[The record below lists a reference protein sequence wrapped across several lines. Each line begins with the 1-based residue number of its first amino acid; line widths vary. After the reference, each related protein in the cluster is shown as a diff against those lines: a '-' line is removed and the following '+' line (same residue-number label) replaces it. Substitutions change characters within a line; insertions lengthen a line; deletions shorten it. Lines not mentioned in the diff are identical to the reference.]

1 MLEAE
6 IQRRNK
12 MMEQVRVNFTTT
24 FSNITNIYSK
34 IMALRSANALKC
46 SKKKCNNLKTKVKKM
61 NTEIKFLNNLN
72 LTSLDTTMQ
81 TISTFSSTVSSLET
95 NLTTVSSTVTI
106 LETNVTSNTEKIVK
120 VDNCFADINS
130 ADCPSA
136 RTRRGKAINDDVD
149 EEDNDI
155 DHSEILGKSRSRRR
169 NKTSKTKR
177 GPGRQSTTPLVPQLK
192 TVLACMA
199 DNTASACTAQYRSV
213 NY

>member
-1 MLEAE
+1 MIEE
-6 IQRRNK
+6 
-12 MMEQVRVNFTTT
+12 VRVNFTTT

-72 LTSLDTTMQ
+72 LTSLDATMQ

-95 NLTTVSSTVTI
+95 NLTTVSSTVST
-106 LETNVTSNTEKIVK
+106 LETNLTTVSSTVTSNTEKIVK

-136 RTRRGKAINDDVD
+136 RTRRGKAIDEDVD
-149 EEDNDI
+149 EVDNDI
-155 DHSEILGKSRSRRR
+155 DHSEILGNGIKRRPRRR
-169 NKTSKTKR
+169 NKNNKR

-213 NY
+213 KH

>member
-1 MLEAE
+1 MIEE
-6 IQRRNK
+6 
-12 MMEQVRVNFTTT
+12 VRVNFTTT

-72 LTSLDTTMQ
+72 LTSLDATMQ
-81 TISTFSSTVSSLET
+81 TISTFSSTVSSLEPNLTTVSSTVSTLET

-106 LETNVTSNTEKIVK
+106 LETNVTSNTEKITK

-136 RTRRGKAINDDVD
+136 RTRRGKAIDGDVD
-149 EEDNDI
+149 EVDNDI
-155 DHSEILGKSRSRRR
+155 DHSEILG
-169 NKTSKTKR
+169 NVMC
-177 GPGRQSTTPLVPQLK
+177 L
-192 TVLACMA
+192 
-199 DNTASACTAQYRSV
+199 
-213 NY
+213 